1 MKKINFL
8 FLFCGILVIAQN
20 KELLYPVMIR
30 DINALA
36 LNSNPSA
43 LTPLGNKL
51 FFTAENQQYGRELW
65 VTDSNTLSTSIVK
78 DINPSGSSIVENI
91 SEYSLPTS
99 NNFIFFIANDGV
111 NGNSLWKSDGTTD
124 GTSILL
130 NPDSPNAS
138 FYLYGVFNDKLYF
151 KVDSDGNGTT
161 EDELWISDGS
171 INGTFKILNRNIS
184 QIMKYNND
192 EVYITTSK
200 IGTIGIFGV
209 TPIYEIWKYS
219 NKNNSIMKLE
229 YEIEGGAILQKLGD
243 YLLLIKG
250 DSIVKYD
257 GNSFVTIQ
265 NFTTGSGGV
274 GNNFVYNN
282 EIYFEITLKQT
293 DGSYKRGLYS
303 TDGTI
308 NGMSKVADLTGIERY
323 TIHKGILYFTAL
335 EGTTG
340 GYKLFRT
347 DGTSLGTYK
356 ISGNLTYTYNL
367 CSLNNYLFFTSGGTL
382 YRYYDYDNTV
392 KEVANSYGDWIMHPN
407 NLKKVGDKLF
417 FNSGNYD
424 NKYGNELYFLE
435 YPFGNKSYSLYL
447 SNGNISH
454 NDIMIENGKRC
465 TYDVFGNL
473 IICYSVEGT
482 TPVNGNLRSIVWVDN
497 PNNYNYVKRHYE
509 LTSENNPN
517 TSTSKVNLFFTQED
531 FNDFNSNPLNLLK
544 LPTNPNDDIGKSNL
558 KIEKFNGKSNLSTG
572 LPNCLVLK

>member
-20 KELLYPVMIR
+20 KELLYPFMIR

>member
-1 MKKINFL
+1 M
-8 FLFCGILVIAQN
+8 
-20 KELLYPVMIR
+20 
-30 DINALA
+30 
-36 LNSNPSA
+36 
-43 LTPLGNKL
+43 
-51 FFTAENQQYGRELW
+51 
-65 VTDSNTLSTSIVK
+65 
-78 DINPSGSSIVENI
+78 
-91 SEYSLPTS
+91 
-99 NNFIFFIANDGV
+99 
-111 NGNSLWKSDGTTD
+111 
-124 GTSILL
+124 
-130 NPDSPNAS
+130 
-138 FYLYGVFNDKLYF
+138 
-151 KVDSDGNGTT
+151 
-161 EDELWISDGS
+161 
-171 INGTFKILNRNIS
+171 
-184 QIMKYNND
+184 
-192 EVYITTSK
+192 
-200 IGTIGIFGV
+200 
-209 TPIYEIWKYS
+209 
-219 NKNNSIMKLE
+219 
-229 YEIEGGAILQKLGD
+229 
-243 YLLLIKG
+243 
-250 DSIVKYD
+250 
-257 GNSFVTIQ
+257 
-265 NFTTGSGGV
+265 
-274 GNNFVYNN
+274 
-282 EIYFEITLKQT
+282 
-293 DGSYKRGLYS
+293 YS